1 MPGMPGNGWQVM
13 ASFRRD
19 ASVTRQRLKPGTVR
33 RIAGYARPYVR
44 ELVLFL
50 MLNAL
55 AAGIVV
61 ANPLLLKSIIDRG
74 IVPADHAVVVWLAV
88 AVAGLA
94 LLEAVLGL
102 VQRWY
107 SARIGEGL
115 IYDLRTQVFGHVQRQ
130 PVAFFMRAQTG
141 SLVSRLNNDVIG
153 AQRALTTTLSSVVS
167 NVISLILVLVT
178 MFVLSW
184 QVTLIALLLLPI
196 FILPAKWVGKRLQR
210 VSREQMQLD
219 AEMSSLMTER
229 FNVAGAMLAKL
240 YGRPAEEEE
249 NFSQRAARVRDIGV
263 VAAMYGRVFFT
274 ALTLVAALATAMV
287 YGVGGFLVVD
297 GKFQLGTLVA
307 LATLLTRMYGPLT
320 ALSNVHVDVMTALV
334 SFDRVFEVLDLKP
347 LIADRADARPLTV
360 TADGDGG
367 AGAGA
372 GALVK
377 TDKSD
382 KPEKT
387 DKSDKTEKAAGN
399 GRAAGDGA
407 ATATTATVTAVEGE
421 RAAPAIEF
429 DHVSFSYPSAAE
441 VSLASLES
449 IARTDNAPGREV
461 LRDVTFTVPPGQMY
475 ALVGPSG
482 AGKSTITHLVSR
494 LYDVT
499 DGAVRVGGHDVR
511 DVTLESL
518 RAQIGVVSQDAHLF
532 HDTIGANMRYA
543 RPDATDEEI
552 LAALDAAAIGEL
564 VAAMP
569 EGLDTVVG
577 DRGYRLSGGEKQRL
591 AIARLLLK
599 APSVVVLDE
608 ATAHLDSES
617 EAAVQ
622 RALATALAGRT
633 SLVIAHRLST
643 VREADQILV
652 IDGGRVAERGRHEEL
667 LLRGGL
673 YAELYRTQFARQAD
687 PAPPAEPAEVTE
699 PAEVDAPAADGLPG
713 PRETER
719 AAAD

>member
-1 MPGMPGNGWQVM
+1 MPGNGWQVM

-19 ASVTRQRLKPGTVR
+19 GSVTQQRLKPGTVK

-50 MLNAL
+50 ALNSLGAL
-55 AAGIVV
+55 IVV
-61 ANPLLLKSIIDRG
+61 ANPLLLKAIIDRG
-74 IVPADHAVVVWLAV
+74 IVPQRHDLVVWLAV

-102 VQRWY
+102 AQRWY
-107 SARIGEGL
+107 SARVGEGL

-167 NVISLILVLVT
+167 NVISLVLVLIT
-178 MFVLSW
+178 MMILSW
-184 QVTLIALLLLPI
+184 QVTLIALLLLPVFI
-196 FILPAKWVGKRLQR
+196 FPAKWVGKRLSGI
-210 VSREQMQLD
+210 SREQMKLD

-297 GKFQLGTLVA
+297 GNFQLGTLVA

-347 LIADRADARPLTV
+347 LIADKKDARVLGGRDGAASPGGDLDALDGRGRADGPESPASP
-360 TADGDGG
+360 DGRSASGTGG
-367 AGAGA
+367 APHVLDVGGGVDLGKGHA
-372 GALVK
+372 
-377 TDKSD
+377 
-382 KPEKT
+382 
-387 DKSDKTEKAAGN
+387 
-399 GRAAGDGA
+399 RAAGPGQVPA
-407 ATATTATVTAVEGE
+407 E
-421 RAAPAIEF
+421 APSVEF
-429 DHVSFSYPSAAE
+429 DDVQFAYPSAEE

-449 IARTDNAPGREV
+449 IARTDTAPGREV
-461 LRDVTFTVPPGQMY
+461 LHGVSFTAAPGQLV

-494 LYDVT
+494 LYDVS
-499 DGAVRVGGHDVR
+499 DGAVRIGGQDVR

-518 RAQIGVVSQDAHLF
+518 RAQVGVVSQDAHLF
-532 HDTIGANMRYA
+532 HDSIRVNMRYA

-552 LAALDAAAIGEL
+552 LAALEAAQVGEL
-564 VAAMP
+564 IADMS

-622 RALATALAGRT
+622 RALRTALAGRT

-643 VREADQILV
+643 IREADQILV
-652 IDGGRVAERGRHEEL
+652 ISGGRVAERGRHEEL
-667 LLRGGL
+667 LLEGGL
-673 YAELYRTQFARQAD
+673 YAELYRTQFARQAG
-687 PAPPAEPAEVTE
+687 
-699 PAEVDAPAADGLPG
+699 DGDG
-713 PRETER
+713 GGR
-719 AAAD
+719 AASLLSQE